1 MLKGQTEQG
10 NTAMSE
16 IEDDVDAALS
26 ELGVLEAC
34 KVPKA
39 KAAEIISEVRER
51 FVEGNPRV
59 WWLSLKTPVKRT
71 VCKKDCRHYLP
82 EKLPACTD
90 PLYFIPETESLE
102 PMPVYKLTHAL
113 FLQLIPHCPYF
124 EYNIVSTDLQSLL
137 IETEHAQ
144 LIEAGATFK

>member
-1 MLKGQTEQG
+1 
-10 NTAMSE
+10 MSE
-16 IEDDVDAALS
+16 IEDDVDEALS

-39 KAAEIISEVRER
+39 KAAEIISEAMER

-59 WWLSLKTPVKRT
+59 WWLSLKTPIKRT
-71 VCKKDCRHYLP
+71 ACKKDCCHYLP
-82 EKLPACTD
+82 EKLHAYTD

-102 PMPVYKLTHAL
+102 PMPVYKLTHAQI
-113 FLQLIPHCPYF
+113 LQLIPDCPFF
-124 EYNIVSTDLQSLL
+124 EYYIVSTDFQSLL

-144 LIEAGATFK
+144 LIEARATKSKSERGL